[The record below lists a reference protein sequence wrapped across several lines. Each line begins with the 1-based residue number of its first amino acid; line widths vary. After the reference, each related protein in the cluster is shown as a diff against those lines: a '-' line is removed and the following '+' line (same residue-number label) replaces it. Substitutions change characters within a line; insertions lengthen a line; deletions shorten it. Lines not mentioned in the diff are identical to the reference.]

1 MGKHSLA
8 IFKRTLLS
16 LLVAC
21 VTLFTVYGQQIP
33 KAQEHYDRGLELAK
47 EGNFHDATEQFTQAI
62 AINPEFNDAYYQLG
76 LSALGDNRPQ
86 DAIHAFMQLSQLQPA
101 NSKPVLAAAQLYY
114 GLGFL
119 DDALALSVRALLIE
133 PKNASI
139 YFNIG
144 LIYLKQ
150 KHPPQAIDAL
160 EHAISLDPTIKKA
173 RLLLATAYRMAGT
186 R

>member
-1 MGKHSLA
+1 M
-8 IFKRTLLS
+8 
-16 LLVAC
+16 
-21 VTLFTVYGQQIP
+21 P
-33 KAQEHYDRGLELAK
+33 KQEK
-47 EGNFHDATEQFTQAI
+47 FHDASEQFAQAI

-86 DAIHAFMQLSQLQPA
+86 DAIHAFMQLSQLQPT

-114 GLGFL
+114 GLGFM

-133 PKNASI
+133 PKNPSI

-150 KHPPQAIDAL
+150 KHPPQAVDAL
-160 EHAISLDPTIKKA
+160 EHAISLDPTMKKA
-173 RLLLATAYRMAGT
+173 RLLLATAYTDSGKPDIFVGFKMAFVSALIAPT
-186 R
+186 